1 MQHGSLKTPNS
12 MAADNCP
19 KQPNHQEP
27 VSGCLNRLMQ
37 PEKQNSATAAQS
49 HNRPAIFV
57 LPAHGLQASCRE
69 RVASVS
75 GCLLAMLI

>member
-19 KQPNHQEP
+19 KQPNHQET
-27 VSGCLNRLMQ
+27 VSGCLNHLMQ

-49 HNRPAIFV
+49 PSYFCF
-57 LPAHGLQASCRE
+57 ASARL
-69 RVASVS
+69 ASKP
-75 GCLLAMLI
+75 